1 MIAGSQQV
9 AADEPKYNGVF
20 PMETV
25 TEYWSFMPPEWQ
37 IINNARRPVEK
48 KGGNARF
55 GYGLDLI

>member
-9 AADEPKYNGVF
+9 TADEPRYNGVF